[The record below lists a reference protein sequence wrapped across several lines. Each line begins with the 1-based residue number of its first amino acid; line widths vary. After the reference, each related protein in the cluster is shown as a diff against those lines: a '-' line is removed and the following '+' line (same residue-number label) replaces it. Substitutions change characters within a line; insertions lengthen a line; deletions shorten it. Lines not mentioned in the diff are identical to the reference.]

1 MLSDKTNHKFKTQQ
15 RAINYAL
22 AAAAIQSTTIA
33 NCLNISWKSIRTC
46 VAWHAR
52 GRRQYRCCHRWYSV
66 ASRHTV
72 TVEKANQSLAN
83 KGHFQV
89 VFFSTS
95 RWLIW
100 LSLKQL
106 LDAISTTP
114 QLHYCVTIYF
124 SFFFC
129 WCSLLENTNTS
140 IGVIRNRSR
149 ISTLSVQRAMA
160 WCYCIGGKEGIS
172 WKLFSLQLA
181 LLKVSIHIR
190 INVHLGWHYLPWHE
204 RLIKDG

>member
-89 VFFSTS
+89 VFFFNFAMTYLAVIEAIVG
-95 RWLIW
+95 RHIDDAAIA
-100 LSLKQL
+100 L
-106 LDAISTTP
+106 LCDH
-114 QLHYCVTIYF
+114 LF
-124 SFFFC
+124 LFFFC